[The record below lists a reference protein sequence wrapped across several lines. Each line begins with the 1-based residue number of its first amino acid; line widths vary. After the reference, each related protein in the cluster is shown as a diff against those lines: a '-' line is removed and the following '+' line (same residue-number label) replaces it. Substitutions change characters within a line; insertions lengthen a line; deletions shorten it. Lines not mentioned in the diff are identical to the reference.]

1 MQGRKM
7 RELPSRYPSEITML
21 EERCRQ
27 YVARIEALEAALR
40 KIAEWP
46 PSSRIDDIIN
56 AFIDAKLYARAAL
69 AKDDEK

>member
-1 MQGRKM
+1 MRDGRMQGRKM

-40 KIAEWP
+40 EIADGNIHR
-46 PSSRIDDIIN
+46 SDMQYIAS
-56 AFIDAKLYARAAL
+56 AAL
-69 AKDDEK
+69 NKDDEK